1 MKNLVVLLLTFAF
14 ITSTQASGVTKEE
27 PVQHL
32 KVPGVSSMAEA
43 KKIFLEKTFEISSKQ
58 KLDEA
63 ELQQIHIVTY
73 TLEKSVE
80 YFAENLT
87 DEKQELVKEIAVVVE
102 NIHLNSENNRKKDTQ
117 QQLIKYFE
125 LANKFIYKYWQISA

>member
-1 MKNLVVLLLTFAF
+1 M
-14 ITSTQASGVTKEE
+14 
-27 PVQHL
+27 
-32 KVPGVSSMAEA
+32 
-43 KKIFLEKTFEISSKQ
+43 
-58 KLDEA
+58 
-63 ELQQIHIVTY
+63 QQIHIVTY

>member
-1 MKNLVVLLLTFAF
+1 
-14 ITSTQASGVTKEE
+14 
-27 PVQHL
+27 
-32 KVPGVSSMAEA
+32 MAEA

>member
-27 PVQHL
+27 PIQHL
-32 KVPGVSSMAEA
+32 KVPSVNSMAEA
-43 KKIFLEKTFEISSKQ
+43 KKIFLEKTFEINSKQ

-102 NIHLNSENNRKKDTQ
+102 NIHLNSENNRKKDTK

>member
-1 MKNLVVLLLTFAF
+1 MKKLIALLLVMAF
-14 ITSTQASGVTKEE
+14 IAPAHASGVSKEE

-32 KVPGVSSMAEA
+32 KVPSVNSMEEA
-43 KKIFLEKTFEISSKQ
+43 KKIFLEKTFEINSKQ

-73 TLEKSVE
+73 TLEKSVA

-87 DEKQELVKEIAVVVE
+87 NEKQALVNEIAIVVE
-102 NIHLNSENNRKKDTQ
+102 NIHLNSENNRKEETQ
-117 QQLIKYFE
+117 QQLTKYFK
-125 LANKFIYKYWQISA
+125 LASKFIYKYWQVNA